1 VGVHII
7 RHVVLT
13 FPNMFQVC
21 NNNNNNYYY
30 YYYYCFRFRYL
41 VDIGGTNPKPNK
53 RNRIL
58 FGTKP
63 TEEFFFPKNMEWG
76 FYLSTLTK
84 VVLELKN

>member
-1 VGVHII
+1 MKSFSIKNLSVGVDI

-13 FPNMFQVC
+13 FRNMFQVC
-21 NNNNNNYYY
+21 NYYDYYDYYY

-63 TEEFFFPKNMEWG
+63 TKEFFFPKNMEWG
-76 FYLSTLTK
+76 SF
-84 VVLELKN
+84 EI